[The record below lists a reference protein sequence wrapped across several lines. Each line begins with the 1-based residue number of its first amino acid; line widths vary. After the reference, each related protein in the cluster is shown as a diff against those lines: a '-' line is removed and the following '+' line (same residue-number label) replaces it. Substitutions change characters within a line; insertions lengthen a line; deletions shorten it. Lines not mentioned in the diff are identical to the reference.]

1 VVPMPTAVTQM
12 GASYVHAGLVLK
24 AMVSPVQV
32 KQLCRYPSK
41 CISCMYVIATLY
53 YPTDVSEC
61 VRSLDECDPNATCN
75 NTFGSYD
82 CICNLGFTG
91 NGFICSGIHIHS
103 SLDFA
108 GMTALD
114 LHFKYVDHAG
124 CVLRM
129 FTY

>member
-1 VVPMPTAVTQM
+1 MVPMPTAVTQM
-12 GASYVHAGLVLK
+12 GASYVHVGLVLK

-32 KQLCRYPSK
+32 KQLCRNPSK
-41 CISCMYVIATLY
+41 CILMHVCNSYVVLSY
-53 YPTDVSEC
+53 TDVHEC

-103 SLDFA
+103 NLDFA
-108 GMTALD
+108 
-114 LHFKYVDHAG
+114 V
-124 CVLRM
+124 
-129 FTY
+129 